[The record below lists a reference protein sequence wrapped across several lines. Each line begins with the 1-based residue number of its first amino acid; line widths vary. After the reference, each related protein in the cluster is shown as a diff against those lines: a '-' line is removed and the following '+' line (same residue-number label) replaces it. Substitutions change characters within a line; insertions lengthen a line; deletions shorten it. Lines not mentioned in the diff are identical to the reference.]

1 MAHPRILLFYSSCL
15 LVLAYARTELL
26 FDQENRKDLNVC
38 KTKVTYPV
46 TVVTTELQNYQVR
59 TNNWCFNVPPRCS
72 SYKLQT
78 RVVNKTTTLYKERFD
93 IDCCE
98 GYMRNPV
105 DDTCIPKCDEKCVH
119 GVCVAPNK
127 CKCEHGYGGPSC
139 DIICRCK
146 NNSSCDPDTGR
157 CICAAGWTGEDCSK
171 PCEEGSYGNG
181 CKEKCPTIV
190 HGNKSCDHITG
201 EIRCRDGYI
210 GLTCEHPCP
219 TGYYG
224 PGCTKKCNCYHG
236 GECNHITG
244 VCQCMPGWTGQS
256 CNMTCPDGYY
266 GQNCSQECHC
276 QNDNGCRK
284 NDGLCL
290 CKPGWMG
297 TRCDEVCPEGFYG
310 EHCMRSCQCASPNF
324 VCQATDGCVCRKG
337 FTGPNCDLTKAEQHI
352 QEAERDTGRAGLAWG
367 LSLAILFVAIIIAVI
382 FYYRR
387 RVSNLK
393 TEIAHVQY
401 ISDPTQGW
409 PDRHN
414 FDNPVYGMQANNS
427 ETRLLNN
434 LRPKINNL
442 NCGGDMYADDSNA
455 SSRAGTYSI
464 NYNHDMFAKNF
475 NADLTNP
482 TVYNSLEGLKEEHVY
497 DEIKQKEGYK
507 DPVKNYNKTLFPEGK
522 KINIMSSSS
531 FNHNTSPLPP
541 FLNAWPY
548 EYDHLDYSRPST
560 SQKPHYH
567 RMNDSML
574 NINRDEEKP
583 SNLKTMEV
591 LLKKCLP
598 PDVGGGGDETENEDN
613 NAVCSASIADDNNDN
628 ASTASPSTSSKQ
640 IK

>member
-1 MAHPRILLFYSSCL
+1 MAHTRILLFYSSCL
-15 LVLAYARTELL
+15 IVLAYARTELL
-26 FDQENRKDLNVC
+26 FDQDNRKDLNVC

-72 SYKLQT
+72 TYKLQT
-78 RVVNKTTTLYKERFD
+78 RVVNKTTTLMKERFD

-139 DIICRCK
+139 DISVHCETNCKPGFYGENCDQVCRCK

-157 CICAAGWTGEDCSK
+157 CICSAGWTGEDCSK
-171 PCEEGSYGNG
+171 PCDEGFYGNG

-236 GECNHITG
+236 GECNHISG

-442 NCGGDMYADDSNA
+442 NIGGEMYADDSNA

-507 DPVKNYNKTLFPEGK
+507 DPVKNYNKTLFPDD
-522 KINIMSSSS
+522 
-531 FNHNTSPLPP
+531 
-541 FLNAWPY
+541 

-567 RMNDSML
+567 RMNDTLL
-574 NINRDEEKP
+574 NINHDEEKP
-583 SNLKTMEV
+583 SNLKTM
-591 LLKKCLP
+591 LMKKCLP
-598 PDVGGGGDETENEDN
+598 PDVGGDDTENEDN
-613 NAVCSASIADDNNDN
+613 NAICSASIADDNNDN
-628 ASTASPSTSSKQ
+628 DNASTATPSTSSEH

>member
-1 MAHPRILLFYSSCL
+1 MLSINLFFILSCS
-15 LVLAYARTELL
+15 LVTVTLITNTVAELY
-26 FDQENRKDLNVC
+26 DQDIKGPNVC
-38 KTKVTYPV
+38 KKKEVYPV
-46 TVVTTELQNYQVR
+46 EIVTTELQNYQVR
-59 TNNWCFNVPPRCS
+59 GNIWCFNVPPRCS
-72 SYKLQT
+72 TYTLKQK
-78 RVVNKTTTLYKERFD
+78 VVNKTTTLTKER
-93 IDCCE
+93 IVYDCCD
-98 GYMRNPV
+98 GYKLSPLGHG
-105 DDTCIPKCDEKCVH
+105 CIADCKDKCVH
-119 GVCVAPNK
+119 GTCVAPNK
-127 CKCEHGYGGPSC
+127 CKCEHGYGGPTCDISVHCETNCPTGYYGESC
-139 DIICRCK
+139 DQVCRCK

-157 CICAAGWTGEDCSK
+157 CICSAGWTGDDCSQ
-171 PCEEGSYGNG
+171 PCEYGFYGNG

-219 TGYYG
+219 TGYFG
-224 PGCTKKCNCYHG
+224 TGCTSKCNCQHG

-244 VCQCMPGWTGQS
+244 TCHCMPGWTGLS
-256 CNMTCPDGYY
+256 CNKTCEEGFY
-266 GQNCSQECHC
+266 GQNCSQQCRC

-284 NDGLCL
+284 NDGLCI

-310 EHCMRSCQCASPNF
+310 EHCMRSCQCTSPNF

-337 FTGPNCDLTKAEQHI
+337 FTGENCDILKAEQRI
-352 QEAERDTGRAGLAWG
+352 QEAEVETGRAGLAWG
-367 LSLAILFVAIIIAVI
+367 LSLAILFVAVIIAVI

-414 FDNPVYGMQANNS
+414 FDNPVYGMNHTNP

-442 NCGGDMYADDSNA
+442 NLVGTDMYADDSNA

-464 NYNHDMFAKNF
+464 NYNHDMLAKNL

-482 TVYNSLEGLKEEHVY
+482 NVYNSIEGLKEEHVY

-507 DPVKNYNKTLFPEGK
+507 DPVKIYKKKLFPED
-522 KINIMSSSS
+522 
-531 FNHNTSPLPP
+531 
-541 FLNAWPY
+541 

-567 RMNDSML
+567 RMDDSTIL

-583 SNLKTMEV
+583 SNLKV
-591 LLKKCLP
+591 LLKKCELEN
-598 PDVGGGGDETENEDN
+598 GNETENEDN
-613 NAVCSASIADDNNDN
+613 ANCNNSVCDDN
-628 ASTASPSTSSKQ
+628 ASTATPSTSSEH